1 MNYHYARLVGLTLCA
16 LSAPLLAEP
25 LPIKISVDLSSVAP
39 SAHLQDESQPKSDLP
54 SATQID
60 AALDQHL
67 FVLNAH
73 SQLQIEQANQ
83 RRREA
88 GEYEFTV
95 RGGSFRNY
103 MYNPNGAENLRD
115 WEVAL
120 ERPFR
125 LPNKMMLDSDI
136 GAEGVTRGENAL
148 GDARH
153 EAARSLLKLW
163 FNWQREK
170 AQQLQWQQQVTLLKQ
185 QSAITE
191 KRIQAGDAPRM
202 ELNQINANVALAN
215 ISLQQAHLRS
225 QLAANELTRQFSA
238 LKLGDN
244 IPVLEPQAVPQNL
257 DYWQQI
263 IRQHNHELAL
273 AAAEER
279 YQQKLAERA
288 SAERLPDPTLGFRYA
303 NQMSGNQ
310 KISGVYFSI
319 PLSYSTRAA
328 NADAAHQAAQIASD
342 RNLAVQK
349 RLDAD
354 IIATYTQVENNY
366 QIWQQAREAGVALRQ
381 NAELIA
387 RAYRLGESSL
397 GDTLVARRQAL
408 EASLA
413 EILAQLDANESR
425 YRLLLDA
432 HQLWADPDHHE
443 EK

>member
-1 MNYHYARLVGLTLCA
+1 MSIRRHFIGCALCL

-25 LPIKISVDLSSVAP
+25 LPMN
-39 SAHLQDESQPKSDLP
+39 DLP
-54 SATQID
+54 SSAQVD
-60 AALDQHL
+60 VALDQHL
-67 FVLNAH
+67 MVLNAQ

-83 RRREA
+83 RKREA
-88 GEYEFTV
+88 GEYEFTL
-95 RGGSFRNY
+95 RGGSYKNIL
-103 MYNPNGAENLRD
+103 YNPNGVEHTRD

-125 LPNKMMLDSDI
+125 LPNKMLLDSDI
-136 GAEGVTRGENAL
+136 GAEGVTRGEHAL

-153 EAARSLLKLW
+153 EASRSLLKLW
-163 FNWQREK
+163 FNWQREN
-170 AQQLQWQQQVTLLKQ
+170 AQKLQWQQQATLLKQ

-202 ELNQINANVALAN
+202 ELNQINANMALAN

-225 QLAANELTRQFSA
+225 QLAANELTRQFTA
-238 LKLGDN
+238 LKLSDN
-244 IPVLEPQAVPQNL
+244 IPVLEPQALSQTI
-257 DYWQQI
+257 DYWQKI
-263 IRQHNHELAL
+263 IRNHNHELGL
-273 AAAEER
+273 AEAEQR

-303 NQMSGNQ
+303 NQLSGTQ

-319 PLSYSTRAA
+319 PLSYSARAA
-328 NADAAHQAAQIASD
+328 NAEAAHQAAQIASD
-342 RNLAVQK
+342 RNVAVQK

-397 GDTLVARRQAL
+397 GDTLIARRQAL
-408 EASLA
+408 EASLV
-413 EILAQLDANESR
+413 ESLAQLDANEAR

-432 HQLWADPDHHE
+432 HQLWADADHHE